1 MKTWPRSFT
10 EVLLRCRNRDGTL
23 HVAPA
28 NRVRRFFREHRG
40 MSYGYA
46 VVLGFALGSSSCSFL
61 ESSGS
66 TAAALQEDAPARAI
80 AVSVSKPDRR
90 DITDRI
96 TVPGTVTPYEQVT
109 LYAKVTGYLKSI
121 KVDIGDRVR
130 RGDVLAEI
138 DVPEMAASIEE
149 KRATVVR
156 AEAQVEQAKAS
167 ISQYQAELEFRR
179 ASHKRLSAI
188 RERDADVLPQQQV
201 DQALAGLGVAESK
214 LKTAQADVKVAEA
227 AVASASAA
235 LATMNRMADYTRIV
249 APMNGVVTERFV
261 DPGALV
267 QAASSSRTQVA
278 PLVSLARVDR
288 VRVIVDV
295 PEPSTP
301 FVQRGTTASIVS
313 AGLPARGVSA
323 RVART
328 GTVLNPG
335 TRTMRV
341 EFDIDN
347 RDLRLRPGMTA
358 SVTLDLRE
366 QPDAITVPISAIQAS
381 GGEQA
386 IFLVDGDTAKRR
398 VVETGVESPEWIQVI
413 RGLDGNERVVVVAA
427 LPLTEGAKV
436 QISP

>member
-1 MKTWPRSFT
+1 MSRSW
-10 EVLLRCRNRDGTL
+10 
-23 HVAPA
+23 
-28 NRVRRFFREHRG
+28 
-40 MSYGYA
+40 YGNA
-46 VVLGFALGSSSCSFL
+46 VVLCFVLGVSGCPAP
-61 ESSGS
+61 ESSGGT
-66 TAAALQEDAPARAI
+66 TASLQEDAPARAI

-149 KRATVVR
+149 KRAAVVR

-179 ASHKRLSAI
+179 ASHRRLSAI
-188 RERDADVLPQQQV
+188 RERDAGVLPQQQV

-214 LKTAQADVKVAEA
+214 LNTAQADVKVAEA

-235 LATMNRMADYTRIV
+235 LATMSRLADYTRIV
-249 APMNGVVTERFV
+249 APMSGVVTERFV
-261 DPGALV
+261 DPGALL
-267 QAASSSRTQVA
+267 QAASSSRTQAA

-288 VRVIVDV
+288 VRVVVDI

-301 FVQRGTTASIVS
+301 FVQRGTTASIMS
-313 AGLPARGVSA
+313 AGLPAEGVSA

-341 EFDIDN
+341 EFDLDN
-347 RDLRLRPGMTA
+347 RGLRLRPGMTA

-386 IFLVDGDTAKRR
+386 VFVVDGDTAKRR
-398 VVETGVESPEWIQVI
+398 VVETGVESPEWIQII
-413 RGLDGNERVVVVAA
+413 RGLDGDERVVVAAA

-436 QISP
+436 QVNPSGRDRVTAK

>member
-1 MKTWPRSFT
+1 MSRTGNCEET
-10 EVLLRCRNRDGTL
+10 QHL
-23 HVAPA
+23 APA
-28 NRVRRFFREHRG
+28 DRVRRVSREHPCLWH
-40 MSYGYA
+40 GYA
-46 VVLGFALGSSSCSFL
+46 VVLGFVLGLSGCSSL

-66 TAAALQEDAPARAI
+66 TTGAGQKDALARAI

-130 RGDVLAEI
+130 QGDVLAEI

-149 KRATVVR
+149 KRAAVVR
-156 AEAQVEQAKAS
+156 AEAQVQQAKAS
-167 ISQYQAELEFRR
+167 ISQYRAELEFRR
-179 ASHKRLSAI
+179 ASHRRLSAI
-188 RERDADVLPQQQV
+188 RERDADVLPQQEV

-214 LKTAQADVKVAEA
+214 LNTAQADVRVAEA

-249 APMNGVVTERFV
+249 APMSGVVTERFV

-301 FVQRGTTASIVS
+301 FIQRGTTASIVL
-313 AGLPARGVSA
+313 AGLPAEGISA

-341 EFDIDN
+341 EFDVDN

-366 QPDAITVPISAIQAS
+366 QPGAITVPISAIQAS

-386 IFLVDGDTAKRR
+386 VFFVDGDTAKRS

-413 RGLDGNERVVVVAA
+413 HGLNGDERVVVTAA

>member
-1 MKTWPRSFT
+1 
-10 EVLLRCRNRDGTL
+10 
-23 HVAPA
+23 VAPA

-40 MSYGYA
+40 MSCGYA
-46 VVLGFALGSSSCSFL
+46 VVFGFLLGSSGCSFL

-80 AVSVSKPDRR
+80 VVSVSKPDRR

-109 LYAKVTGYLKSI
+109 LYAKVTGYLESI

-149 KRATVVR
+149 KRAAVVR
-156 AEAQVEQAKAS
+156 SEAQVQQAKAS

-313 AGLPARGVSA
+313 AGLPAQGVSA

-341 EFDIDN
+341 ELDIDN

-358 SVTLDLRE
+358 SVTLDFRE
-366 QPDAITVPISAIQAS
+366 QSDATTVPISAIQAS

-386 IFLVDGDTAKRR
+386 IFLVDGDTAKRKGR
-398 VVETGVESPEWIQVI
+398 
-413 RGLDGNERVVVVAA
+413 
-427 LPLTEGAKV
+427 
-436 QISP
+436 

>member
-1 MKTWPRSFT
+1 MTS
-10 EVLLRCRNRDGTL
+10 
-23 HVAPA
+23 
-28 NRVRRFFREHRG
+28 RFLREHRAG
-40 MSYGYA
+40 SYGCA
-46 VVLGFALGSSSCSFL
+46 VVLCVALVSSGCSSP

-66 TAAALQEDAPARAI
+66 TIPAVQGDAPQRAI
-80 AVSVSKPDRR
+80 VVSVSKPDRR

-121 KVDIGDRVR
+121 KVDIGDNVR

-149 KRATVVR
+149 KRAGVVR
-156 AEAQVEQAKAS
+156 AEAQVQQAQAS
-167 ISQYQAELEFRR
+167 ISQYQAELEFRK

-188 RERDADVLPQQQV
+188 RERDPGVLPQQEV

-214 LKTAQADVKVAEA
+214 LQTARADVKVAEA
-227 AVASASAA
+227 AVASANAA

-249 APMNGVVTERFV
+249 APMSGVVTERFV

-267 QAASSSRTQVA
+267 QAASTSRTQAA

-288 VRVIVDV
+288 VRVVVDV
-295 PEPSTP
+295 PEPSAP
-301 FVQRGTTASIVS
+301 FVQRGTTASIEL
-313 AGLPARGVSA
+313 AGLPADGVSA
-323 RVART
+323 KVART

-341 EFDIDN
+341 EFDVAN
-347 RDLRLRPGMTA
+347 RGLRLRPGMTA

-366 QPDAITVPISAIQAS
+366 QPGAITVPISAIQAS

-386 IFLVDGDTAKRR
+386 VFFVDGDTAKRS
-398 VVETGVESPEWIQVI
+398 VVETGVESPEWIQVVH
-413 RGLDGNERVVVVAA
+413 GLNGDERVVVTAA

-436 QISP
+436 RISP